1 MTKDYPAPKRQR
13 RLWPWIVGA
22 IVAIAVILG
31 AVLGGVLGSRAANDD
46 DNGGSSKSSAAV
58 SNAANPAERT
68 KAAGGLAIIPTAT
81 DQFGNP
87 MYPTATGS
95 ARITAPT
102 VLSNSSLSCGSDP
115 VTGQSLSSPRTD
127 HPMLIAPSYRWECLP
142 KLIEAD
148 SYMKYWNETIFAN
161 ATRYYDMSPTN
172 YSIDGGLGG
181 SGVLDP
187 AREVQLRIKH
197 WAYAYR
203 MSNDTKWVDRTW
215 REVQTAAGNS
225 TDDQYFGVE
234 GNNWNTQHFLDVAEF
249 TAAFAYAYDWMYDA
263 WTEEQRN
270 AIMWSIINLGLR
282 KGLEQQSNGGDW
294 WARVYGNWNCVCT
307 KGLAL
312 GALAIF
318 HDDPTPD
325 NVARTILNSMVESAA
340 TWCSYA
346 PSPDGTWAE
355 TPNYWYFG
363 TYSHVEFAAALLT
376 ATGSD
381 QNLLTANP
389 GLKNSGKFHM
399 YVTGMQGLFSYYDA
413 GPNKYTA
420 TANGIMFYGQ
430 QYDDPTLTLFQR
442 DRGDAPEPM
451 SMFYYDP
458 QVSGQFWDGLALD
471 HYFPNDTD
479 SWFSARTSWTDNDG
493 SYIAMRASRLT
504 NHQTHGDLDAGT
516 FLIDAMGQRWAGEL
530 GNGDY
535 LANGYFSSEAQ
546 DSVRWLY
553 YRKGTEGQNTLLLN
567 DQNQNV
573 DGVPV
578 TNFGTTNDTQ
588 DALVYT
594 APNASTAFFT
604 AELTSFYN
612 DTTSANRAMRYLNG
626 RKQILV
632 RDELETTATI
642 QWRMHTN
649 ATVSLSNNDRTATLE
664 LGGKTLI
671 AELTGATDSEATFG
685 TEDAVR
691 DSSQPT
697 QSAGTT
703 MSPDQPNPGV
713 TVLTVN
719 VAAGTR
725 TIEVLFNPQW
735 DDMNES
741 EYITPANV
749 AIADWSVTS
758 HDA

>member
-1 MTKDYPAPKRQR
+1 MARLSQAPGGQNPAYGSGMTKDYPAPKRQR

-22 IVAIAVILG
+22 IVAIVIILA

-46 DNGGSSKSSAAV
+46 DGDSGK
-58 SNAANPAERT
+58 SNAAGVSGAADAATRT
-68 KAAGGLAIIPTAT
+68 KGSGGFAVVPTAT

-87 MYPTATGS
+87 MYPTTTGS
-95 ARITAPT
+95 ARITSPT
-102 VLSNSSLSCGSDP
+102 VLSNSSLSCGDDP
-115 VTGQSLSSPRTD
+115 VTGMSLSSPRTD

-142 KLIEAD
+142 KLIAAD
-148 SYMKYWNETIFAN
+148 SYLAYWNDTIFAN
-161 ATRYYDMSPTN
+161 ATKFYDMSPTN

-203 MSNDTKWVDRTW
+203 MTNDTKWVDRTW
-215 REVQTAAGNS
+215 NEVQTAAGNS
-225 TDDQYFGVE
+225 STGQYFGAE

-249 TAAFAYAYDWMYDA
+249 TAAFAYAYDWLYDA
-263 WTEEQRN
+263 WTEEQRT

-282 KGLEQQSNGGDW
+282 KGLEQQSSGGDW
-294 WARVYGNWNCVCT
+294 WASVYGNWNCVCT

-312 GALAIF
+312 GALAII

-325 NVARTILNSMVESAA
+325 NVARTILDSMIESAA
-340 TWCSYA
+340 TYCSYA

-381 QNLLTANP
+381 QSLLTANE

-430 QYDDPTLTLFQR
+430 QFDDPTLTLFQR

-471 HYFPNDTD
+471 HFFPNDTD
-479 SWFSARTSWTDNDG
+479 SWFSARTSWTSNEG
-493 SYIAMRASRLT
+493 SYIAMRASRLLG
-504 NHQTHGDLDAGT
+504 HQTHGDLDAGT
-516 FLIDAMGQRWAGEL
+516 FIIDAMGERWAGEL
-530 GNGDY
+530 GSGDY
-535 LANGYFSSEAQ
+535 LANGYFSSEEQ

-567 DQNQNV
+567 ELNQNV

-578 TNFGTTNDTQ
+578 TAFGSTNDTQ
-588 DALVYT
+588 DALVYS
-594 APNASTAFFT
+594 APNASTAYFT

-612 DTTSANRAMRYLNG
+612 DTT
-626 RKQILV
+626 
-632 RDELETTATI
+632 
-642 QWRMHTN
+642 
-649 ATVSLSNNDRTATLE
+649 
-664 LGGKTLI
+664 
-671 AELTGATDSEATFG
+671 
-685 TEDAVR
+685 
-691 DSSQPT
+691 
-697 QSAGTT
+697 
-703 MSPDQPNPGV
+703 
-713 TVLTVN
+713 
-719 VAAGTR
+719 
-725 TIEVLFNPQW
+725 
-735 DDMNES
+735 
-741 EYITPANV
+741 
-749 AIADWSVTS
+749 
-758 HDA
+758 